1 MNLNNNAEKTK
12 FIMPKNEALNQ
23 QQLLD
28 KLLKESKSLERKRKL
43 LNLKS

>member
-12 FIMPKNEALNQ
+12 FIMPKNETLNQ